1 MREKKRTGKSIRSQ
15 LLVYMGS
22 FVVLPLCLGLFM
34 LNLYLQRTI
43 NENNTTFQNS
53 ALSQIKDNTDQIIEV
68 TNYSTST
75 MMVNQE
81 VLENLR
87 IMDSM
92 QDSYEAYRAKTEL
105 SNRLLEMESSVLGA
119 FNGKMAILTNSGYLI
134 GSHNL
139 SKTSL
144 DYEKEAWYQ
153 EIVKN
158 GRKTTFCQEL
168 AAFFREMTVVTM
180 NDYEYLYIGRS
191 ILDYSGEKRGVLLV
205 QLSGQRIWG
214 KIIENLNASGQ
225 GSFFI
230 LNYDLEIQM
239 KYNNPEDQLSETI
252 LEICREI
259 KEDSDTAI
267 RQVEAD
273 GSCYRI
279 VPLDHQKNLLIY
291 MIPEHIFREE
301 SEGVS
306 KSIFL
311 LIFLLSAL
319 TVLTM
324 VYLSGKLS
332 RPLKEVAGKLEH
344 SGSSILM
351 IEPPRNSFKEI
362 ERFISSYNDAGRR
375 IEELIRRVKR
385 ESHLKEKA
393 HYEMLMSQISPHFI
407 FNTVNSI
414 RLMAKEGSAKTERAL
429 EALGEILHAVYRN
442 QEGMTT
448 VGEEAALLEAY
459 VEIMKIRFGDTFQYY
474 NGIPTELYFYEIPA
488 FTMQPIVENAIL
500 HGVKDMR
507 AGQIIVSAVEYQD
520 NFVLIV
526 FNNGRSAEKE
536 FVEQLLNHPQK
547 NRSSLTGI
555 GLYNVNS
562 RLKMLYGDSYGL
574 IFNDKAKNG
583 FEIWIRLPKRRIEA
597 RDKEN
602 DDSFNRRG

>member
-1 MREKKRTGKSIRSQ
+1 MTQ
-15 LLVYMGS
+15 LLIRT
-22 FVVLPLCLGLFM
+22 FVKDYQNKQDPAVRQRYGRLAGL
-34 LNLYLQRTI
+34 
-43 NENNTTFQNS
+43 
-53 ALSQIKDNTDQIIEV
+53 V
-68 TNYSTST
+68 
-75 MMVNQE
+75 
-81 VLENLR
+81 
-87 IMDSM
+87 
-92 QDSYEAYRAKTEL
+92 
-105 SNRLLEMESSVLGA
+105 G
-119 FNGKMAILTNSGYLI
+119 
-134 GSHNL
+134 
-139 SKTSL
+139 
-144 DYEKEAWYQ
+144 
-153 EIVKN
+153 
-158 GRKTTFCQEL
+158 
-168 AAFFREMTVVTM
+168 VVC
-180 NDYEYLYIGRS
+180 N
-191 ILDYSGEKRGVLLV
+191 VLLFA
-205 QLSGQRIWG
+205 G
-214 KIIENLNASGQ
+214 KFMVGMLF
-225 GSFFI
+225 GSV
-230 LNYDLEIQM
+230 
-239 KYNNPEDQLSETI
+239 
-252 LEICREI
+252 
-259 KEDSDTAI
+259 AI
-267 RQVEAD
+267 
-273 GSCYRI
+273 G
-279 VPLDHQKNLLIY
+279 
-291 MIPEHIFREE
+291 
-301 SEGVS
+301 
-306 KSIFL
+306 IFL